1 MRKLILFTLSVALLG
16 LTSDVDAQSRSDSA
30 KQTRKTTKAPAKKAT
45 KSTAKPT
52 KRPAPRVAKATG
64 RSQLQDALNLVRDQK
79 YERAAVMLYNLS
91 RRSDLQDE
99 RTQIKYILGVSLLE
113 LKAYQVAAF
122 QFVDV
127 IRKERTRYTQQ
138 AIEKLMIAAD
148 ALGDDS
154 LLNYAISKV
163 QLSEFPPQY
172 KDLIYYRLGEIKM
185 KNGKFG
191 EAADLFSRV
200 PAESRHAYQARFN
213 RGLSY
218 LEAKQ
223 PQNAVKIYQSLV
235 NQTSQFAVTD
245 VRRVAAQLA
254 LARALYQNQNWDEA
268 VEAYR
273 AVPRD
278 SLMWHDALFEM
289 SWALLRS
296 AKFRSVLSN
305 FQSLHSTYYDE
316 FYMPESLLLRGI
328 VYLYI
333 CKYDEMEKVL
343 TMFQRVYGPVRTK
356 IGQFMQAYND
366 PNQYYREIE
375 AAVDVRNGKKD
386 MKSLRIPYSVA
397 RYIMDQGDVRR
408 GLSYL
413 RVLEDELHI
422 WNSSSVL
429 SNTALSSYAK
439 KILFRRVKN
448 TRITSGEK
456 IRAHMVNVRA
466 ELRDLY
472 EQAEFARYEMINGK
486 KEQLKKKIAGK
497 SVEDQQID
505 EEVKRDFYIQN
516 GYEYW
521 PFEGEYWLDEIGNY
535 QYLGKQSCE

>member
-1 MRKLILFTLSVALLG
+1 MRKIIMLSLSVMLLALNA
-16 LTSDVDAQSRSDSA
+16 DVDAQSRRSS
-30 KQTRKTTKAPAKKAT
+30 KSPVKRSTKPAV
-45 KSTAKPT
+45 KSSSGNSRASTS
-52 KRPAPRVAKATG
+52 RN
-64 RSQLQDALNLVRDQK
+64 QLSDALNLVRDQK

-91 RRSDLQDE
+91 RRSDLEAE
-99 RTQIKYILGVSLLE
+99 RTQIKYILVVSLLE
-113 LKAYQVAAF
+113 LKLYQVAAF

-127 IRKERTRYTQQ
+127 VRKERSRYTQQ

-163 QLSEFPPQY
+163 QLNEFPAQY
-172 KDLIYYRLGEIKM
+172 KDLIYYRLGEVKLN
-185 KNGKFG
+185 NGKFA

-200 PAESRHAYQARFN
+200 TAESRHAYQARFN
-213 RGLSY
+213 RGLAY
-218 LEAKQ
+218 LESKQ
-223 PQNAVKIYQSLV
+223 PQYAIRVFQSLIQ
-235 NQTSQFAVTD
+235 QTASFAVTD
-245 VRRVAAQLA
+245 SRRVAAQLG
-254 LARALYQNQNWDEA
+254 LARSLYQNQNWDES

-278 SLMWHDALFEM
+278 HVMWHDALFEM

-305 FQSLHSTYYDE
+305 FQSLHSTFYEE
-316 FYMPESLLLRGI
+316 FYMPETLLLRGI

-343 TMFQRVYGPVRTK
+343 GMFQKAYGPVRTK
-356 IGQFMQAYND
+356 LGQFMQAYND

-375 AAVDVRNGKKD
+375 NAVDVRNGKKD
-386 MKSLRIPYSVA
+386 AKTLRIPYSIA
-397 RYIMDQGDVRR
+397 RYIMDQGDVKR

-413 RVLEDELHI
+413 RVIEDELRR
-422 WNSSSVL
+422 WNSSQVL
-429 SNTALSSYAK
+429 VNTSLSTYAK

-448 TRITSGEK
+448 TRITSGER
-456 IRAHMVNVRA
+456 IRVHMVNVRA

-497 SVEDQQID
+497 SVDDQQID